1 MFRRTSGNAVGAF
14 RGGGGAAKPRGMTR
28 LILRRAGPD
37 DAETLSRLGRDTFVE
52 TFGHLYPPE
61 DLSAY
66 LAGAYDVAATRAS
79 LADPGQAS
87 WLVEARRG
95 DDRTAAVGYAA
106 AGPCGLPHPE
116 VGPGALELK
125 RIYFLKSAQGAGEGG
140 RLFGAVMD
148 WMADRSPPDIWIGVW
163 SENLGAQRF
172 YARRGFSKV
181 GEYGFPV
188 GRTVDREF
196 ILRRRPAF

>member
-1 MFRRTSGNAVGAF
+1 
-14 RGGGGAAKPRGMTR
+14 MTAS
-28 LILRRAGPD
+28 LIRRAGPA
-37 DAETLSRLGRDTFVE
+37 DAETLARIGRETFVE
-52 TFGHLYPPE
+52 TFGHLYPAE
-61 DLSAY
+61 DLAAY
-66 LAGAYDVAATRAS
+66 LASAYELESTRAG

-87 WLVEARRG
+87 WLVEAHDG
-95 DDRTAAVGYAA
+95 SALGYAT

-125 RIYFLKSAQGAGEGG
+125 RIYFRRAVQGGG
-140 RLFGAVMD
+140 RGGQLFDAVMA
-148 WMADRSPPDIWIGVW
+148 WMAGRAPSDLWIGVW

-172 YARRGFSKV
+172 YARRGFVKV

-188 GRTVDREF
+188 GRTLDREF